1 MAAARSS
8 CLLTSASAF
17 RELSVLLMYISLLTL
32 DGVSCFSCM
41 LQRRVCTN
49 LLPVSC
55 WLVSLLSRFILLYV
69 VLVGFLL
76 L

>member
-1 MAAARSS
+1 
-8 CLLTSASAF
+8 
-17 RELSVLLMYISLLTL
+17 
-32 DGVSCFSCM
+32 M